1 MDYELQQGR
10 ALNSNLIQLKQSG
23 ECVKSGRIG
32 PPTAISLLQELIQQI
47 SMWHK
52 MDNPTVSMPIF
63 KKYLRLYFN
72 YYATLLLQRAKSDAL
87 DLTAGLTSRLN
98 QS

>member
-1 MDYELQQGR
+1 
-10 ALNSNLIQLKQSG
+10 
-23 ECVKSGRIG
+23 
-32 PPTAISLLQELIQQI
+32 
-47 SMWHK
+47 